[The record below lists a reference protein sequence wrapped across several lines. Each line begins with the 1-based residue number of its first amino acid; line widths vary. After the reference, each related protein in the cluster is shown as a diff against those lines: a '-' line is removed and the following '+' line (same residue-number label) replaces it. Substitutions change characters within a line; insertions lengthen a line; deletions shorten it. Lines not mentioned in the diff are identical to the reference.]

1 MQILIDRS
9 RTPLLVAL
17 VLLLLPAAAFA
28 QAAITGVVKDA
39 SGAVLPGVT
48 VEASS
53 PVLIEKVRSVV
64 TDATGQYRIVDL
76 RPGTY
81 SVKMSL
87 TGFSTVRREG
97 IELSGSFVATVNGD
111 LKVGQLEETIVVSG
125 ESPIVDVQ
133 STRSQQIIDKD
144 VLAAIP
150 SSRNVVGIQ
159 SIVPGMSVQGDSGG
173 LNGTMQGGAAAIHGG
188 RGMDSRIYADGI
200 NMGWAGSSGGGG
212 QMPQVAASQE
222 VVMTI
227 SGGLGEAETSGVV
240 FNAIPREGS
249 NLFTGQFN
257 YSGSNDTLQGSN
269 YTQALKDAGLRA
281 PFELISVYDVSAMYG
296 GRIKRD
302 KLWFYG
308 VYRQVGGKRTVPGMF
323 QNKNAG
329 NPNSWVVD
337 FDTSKQAFN
346 NSLERQGTVRLTWQA
361 TPRNK
366 FNAHWSEQYND
377 ANYGPGGGSA
387 VPATTPEASTRVLY
401 IPSRQPHATWQ
412 SPISG
417 KLLAEAGWGMYQ
429 ARYRFAIRNDD
440 TFNPAMIQRL
450 EQVGEPFCIAEPQ
463 RPECIPNLLSRMPRA
478 PGQGG
483 FTHSLIGTMASLR
496 ASLTYVTG
504 AHNMKF
510 GYQGGFSNPS
520 QTYQS
525 YTQVVQVRTARGV
538 PNQLTQTIMGGP
550 DTKYI
555 RNLIPTNFY
564 AQDQWT
570 QSRLTLSGGVR
581 YDSLIS
587 NYPDQRIGGPGWPFA
602 PQEIFFPSRST
613 PGYKWKD
620 ITPRVGVAYDLFGNG
635 KTALKF
641 NIGRYVEAITASNN
655 DLDMNPMTRLIVNS
669 TRSWSDGLTD
679 IPGAPAL
686 PVGDARRGN
695 FKPDCDLNN
704 AAANGEC
711 AALDNQNLGRPVF
724 TRNFDPNYVGGWG
737 ARPYNWSMGVGVQHE
752 IVPRVS
758 ATVTFNRNWWGN
770 WYVVDNRATNLED
783 YTPYS
788 IRAPSDPRLPDG
800 GGYVINGLYNLVQ
813 NKVGPVDELAQSY
826 ANFGDQTENWQG
838 IDVSVVARLR
848 NGLTVQGGTSTGR
861 RYADGCDVRAKLPEL
876 GTGPTGV
883 TNSSATANVN
893 SLGGG
898 PFALSVVNPY
908 CRIAEPYR
916 TDFRGLASY
925 IVPKV
930 DVQVS
935 ATWASIPGDSL
946 RADYTL
952 TAADQAAI
960 AAQIG
965 RNLSGGFN
973 TVNLIAPATMWGAR
987 TNNVDMRIA
996 KIVRYGTTRAQVG
1009 VDIFNVLNADTVSNY
1024 NFGFVP
1030 RTAANPNGQW
1040 LIPTAIIPA
1049 RYARIAVQFDF

>member
-1 MQILIDRS
+1 MVNPIRRS
-9 RTPLLVAL
+9 LGPLLIVLSTLILPTAAL
-17 VLLLLPAAAFA
+17 A

-39 SGAVLPGVT
+39 SGGVLPGAT

-53 PVLIEKVRSVV
+53 PVLIEKVRTVV
-64 TDATGQYRIVDL
+64 TDASGQYRIVDL

-81 SVKMSL
+81 TVTFSLQGFGTVK
-87 TGFSTVRREG
+87 REG
-97 IELSGSFVATVNGD
+97 IELAGNFVATINGD
-111 LKVGQLEETIVVSG
+111 LKVGSLEETITVTG

-133 STRSQQIIDKD
+133 STRTQSIIDKE

-159 SIVPGMSVQGDSGG
+159 AIIPGMSVNGDSGG
-173 LNGTMQGGAAAIHGG
+173 IAGTMQGGAAAIHGG

-240 FNAIPREGS
+240 FNAVPRQGS
-249 NLFTGQFN
+249 NVFTGQFN
-257 YSGSNDTLQGSN
+257 YSGSSGGLQGSN

-281 PFELISVYDVSAMYG
+281 PFELIKVYDVSGMYG

-302 KLWFYG
+302 KLWFYA
-308 VYRQVGGKRTVPGMF
+308 VYRQVGGERTVPGMF
-323 QNKNAG
+323 QNTNAG
-329 NPNSWVVD
+329 NPNSWVVN

-346 NSLERQGTVRLTWQA
+346 NSLERQATIRLTWQA

-366 FNAHWSEQYND
+366 FNGHWSEQYND
-377 ANYGPGGGSA
+377 ANYGLGGGAA
-387 VPATTPEASTRVLY
+387 VPATSPEASTRVLY

-417 KLLAEAGWGMYQ
+417 RLLAEAGWGMYQ
-429 ARYRFAIRNDD
+429 ARYRFAPRNDD
-440 TFNPAMIQRL
+440 THNPAMIQRL

-463 RPECIPNLLSRMPRA
+463 RAECIPGLLSRMPRA

-483 FTHSLIGTMASLR
+483 FTHSLIGNLASLR

-504 AHNMKF
+504 SHNMKF
-510 GYQGGFSNPS
+510 GYQGGFGNPS

-525 YTQVVQVRTARGV
+525 FTQVVQIRTARGV

-570 QSRLTLSGGVR
+570 TGRLTLQGGVR

-587 NYPDQRIGGPGWPFA
+587 TYPDQRIGGPGWPYA

-613 PGYKWKD
+613 PGYTWKD
-620 ITPRVGVAYDLFGNG
+620 ITPRVGVAYDVFGNG
-635 KTALKF
+635 KTAVKF
-641 NIGRYVEAITASNN
+641 NIGRYLEAITASNN
-655 DLDMNPMTRLIVNS
+655 DLDMNPMTRLVVNS
-669 TRSWSDGLTD
+669 TRGYNDAFYG
-679 IPGAPAL
+679 
-686 PVGDARRGN
+686 VGDPRTGN
-695 FKPDCDLNN
+695 YKVDCDLNN
-704 AAANGEC
+704 SAANGEC

-724 TRNFDPNYVGGWG
+724 TRNFDPDYVGGWG
-737 ARPYNWSMGVGVQHE
+737 SRPYNWSMGASVQHE
-752 IVPRVS
+752 LLPRVS
-758 ATVTFNRNWWGN
+758 ATVSFNRNWWGN
-770 WYVVDNRATNLED
+770 WYVVDNRSTTIAD
-783 YTPYS
+783 YTPYT
-788 IRAPSDPRLPDG
+788 ITAPSDPRLPNG
-800 GGYVINGLYNLVQ
+800 GGYTISGLYNLVPTKLGQ
-813 NKVGPVDELAQSY
+813 VDELAQNY
-826 ANFGDQTENWQG
+826 KNFGDQTENWQG
-838 IDVSVVARLR
+838 FDVSVVARLQ
-848 NGLTVQGGTSTGR
+848 NGLTIQGGTSTGR
-861 RYADGCDVRAKLPEL
+861 RFADGCDVRAKLPEL
-876 GTGPTGV
+876 GTGPTGL
-883 TNSSATANVN
+883 TNSSVTANVN
-893 SLGGG
+893 ALGGG

-908 CRIAEPYR
+908 CRISEPYR
-916 TDFRGLASY
+916 TDFRGLATY
-925 IVPKV
+925 VVPKA

-960 AAQIG
+960 AARIG
-965 RNLSGGFN
+965 RPLTGGFN
-973 TVNLIAPATMWGAR
+973 TINLIAPATQWGAR
-987 TNNVDMRIA
+987 VNNIDMRIA
-996 KIVRYGTTRAQVG
+996 KIVRFGTTRTQVG
-1009 VDIFNVLNADTVSNY
+1009 VDIFNLLNADTVTNY

-1030 RTAANPNGQW
+1030 RSVNPNGAW

-1049 RYARIAVQFDF
+1049 RYARIALQVDF